1 MKYAPNFQVYLK
13 KLTLY
18 KVTEQ
23 QVEDK
28 FEIKNKKISL

>member
-1 MKYAPNFQVYLK
+1 MKYVPNFQVYLK
-13 KLTLY
+13 KLILY

-28 FEIKNKKISL
+28 FEIKN